1 MTLEILSI
9 WLSIEDDSFFAIKLF
24 CFSSFLITM
33 SSPNFSLKIC
43 SAFPIPSINP
53 NLIDAEP
60 DQNSP
65 VKVLFF
71 SGSLSFAPLLFL
83 TTSIKSECNSSCS
96 FFILSISSSFSSLKG
111 SKVLLFFP
119 AV

>member
-1 MTLEILSI
+1 MSI
-9 WLSIEDDSFFAIKLF
+9 DADNFLAIKLF
-24 CFSSFLITM
+24 GFSSFLITT

-43 SAFPIPSINP
+43 SALPMPSINH
-53 NLIDAEP
+53 NFKEVDP

-71 SGSLSFAPLLFL
+71 SVSTSFEPLLDL
-83 TTSIKSECNSSCS
+83 TTFIKSECNSNCI
-96 FFILSISSSFSSLKG
+96 FFNLSISSSFSSLKG
-111 SKVLLFFP
+111 SRVLLFFP